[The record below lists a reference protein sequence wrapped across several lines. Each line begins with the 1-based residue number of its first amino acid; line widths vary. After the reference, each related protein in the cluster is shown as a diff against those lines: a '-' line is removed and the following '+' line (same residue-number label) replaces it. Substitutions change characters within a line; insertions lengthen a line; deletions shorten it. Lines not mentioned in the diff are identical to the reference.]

1 MVASKGIEMME
12 FVLLIGLLSVCNN
25 VLRILRFVIRKIFN
39 IVKRSS
45 KYQIDDSIIPLLNC

>member
-25 VLRILRFVIRKIFN
+25 VLRILRFVIRVRK
-39 IVKRSS
+39 
-45 KYQIDDSIIPLLNC
+45 